1 MPLWSFYLERLCSI
15 SLNSLFCQAWNST
28 VMLWA
33 IAPKCYLDILDRFQ
47 NCVCKA
53 VDPSLLIHLNLWL
66 IVVMWLFWVYF
77 TGTVLKNVPLNL
89 LSYFLFFSF
98 IIGLLDML
106 DRQYDFAVFV
116 SGYYKDS
123 FFHTF
128 KLWRSF
134 LISLFWPTV

>member
-1 MPLWSFYLERLCSI
+1 MFWFGLWSFFLEKLCSI

-28 VMLWA
+28 VILWA
-33 IAPKCYLDILDRFQ
+33 NAPKYYLDILDRFQ
-47 NCVCKA
+47 NCVCKV
-53 VDPSLLIHLNLWL
+53 VDPSLLIHFNLWL

-77 TGTVLKNVPLNL
+77 TGTDLKNVSLNL

-98 IIGLLDML
+98 IIGLLD
-106 DRQYDFAVFV
+106 RQYDFMVFV
-116 SGYYKDS
+116 PGYYKDS

-128 KLWRSF
+128 RLWSSL

>member
-1 MPLWSFYLERLCSI
+1 MFWFGLWSFFLEKLCSI

-28 VMLWA
+28 VILWVS
-33 IAPKCYLDILDRFQ
+33 APKYYLDILDRFQ
-47 NCVCKA
+47 NCVCKV
-53 VDPSLLIHLNLWL
+53 VDPSLLIHFNLWL

-77 TGTVLKNVPLNL
+77 TGTDLKNVSLNL

-98 IIGLLDML
+98 IIGLLD
-106 DRQYDFAVFV
+106 RQYDFMVFV
-116 SGYYKDS
+116 PGYYKDS

-128 KLWRSF
+128 RLWSSL